1 MYYLFRLWFRIHFP
15 IMPWWWCHTK
25 FWFGLISIH
34 FLLLSC
40 SKNSKMFR
48 VLFFLS
54 EQRSTFLLTEYF
66 LRSETYA
73 TLEDFL
79 SLVEDYLDISLH
91 CLVEWLVTLVQI
103 ISHCASCVGC
113 TKFLYKWDL
122 LHYFIFCFFLALSG
136 RLVHYGC
143 LCILRMSFVVLVAFW
158 PSLTFCVCSYVME
171 MTVVARC
178 LEAVFIQDPNCVRCQ
193 LTT

>member
-1 MYYLFRLWFRIHFP
+1 MHNVLFVPTLVQNTFSNYALMVVSHEILIRPHFDTFSTLV
-15 IMPWWWCHTK
+15 MLQK
-25 FWFGLISIH
+25 FQNVSGT
-34 FLLLSC
+34 
-40 SKNSKMFR
+40 
-48 VLFFLS
+48 FFLS

-113 TKFLYKWDL
+113 TKFLYK
-122 LHYFIFCFFLALSG
+122 
-136 RLVHYGC
+136 
-143 LCILRMSFVVLVAFW
+143 
-158 PSLTFCVCSYVME
+158 
-171 MTVVARC
+171 
-178 LEAVFIQDPNCVRCQ
+178 
-193 LTT
+193 